1 MNRILLACIFG
12 LACMTLALSPVK
24 AFSPAQLDPAARA
37 SSAIVQISKK
47 CDQAFG
53 RCVKK
58 CKKDQSC
65 VSICALDRDWCN
77 AFCPTGKQMC

>member
-1 MNRILLACIFG
+1 MARPALTCTFLLLCAIL
-12 LACMTLALSPVK
+12 TLSPVK
-24 AFSPAQLDPAARA
+24 ALSPAQLDLAAGA
-37 SSAIVQISKK
+37 TSAIVHVSKK

-53 RCVKK
+53 RCAKK

-65 VSICALDRDWCN
+65 ISICALDRDWCN

>member
-1 MNRILLACIFG
+1 MARLALTCAFLMLCAIFI
-12 LACMTLALSPVK
+12 LSPVN
-24 AFSPAQLDPAARA
+24 AFSPAQLDSSVRA
-37 SSAIVQISKK
+37 SSAIVHVSKK

-65 VSICALDRDWCN
+65 VSVCALDQDWCN